1 MGFFDFPEEFQ
12 NKIVDTPS
20 GSKCICD
27 LCGEKRKIG
36 ALSFDRVTN
45 KPLIICY
52 DCTLEI
58 SAEREGITKKEA
70 EKRRKR
76 MFGVG
81 YLFNEVKM
89 AEYLEQKGKKEFTSL
104 EEQRLLEKKLE
115 NIYLLGSSLK
125 NNRDF
130 IDQISVEIQRRFGL
144 EKYTSKEYKAKIKV
158 KGERKEVDNYLV
170 LHRHPGSPR
179 YYDKEYQEK
188 FIEPSPN

>member
-27 LCGEKRKIG
+27 LCGEKHKIG

-89 AEYLEQKGKKEFTSL
+89 AEYLEQRGKKEFTSMKEMNLVL
-104 EEQRLLEKKLE
+104 ERINEAWNDLAAEVRTHFETKKDQELQQ
-115 NIYLLGSSLK
+115 IYKG
-125 NNRDF
+125 
-130 IDQISVEIQRRFGL
+130 
-144 EKYTSKEYKAKIKV
+144 IKV
-158 KGERKEVDNYLV
+158 NF
-170 LHRHPGSPR
+170 P
-179 YYDKEYQEK
+179 Q
-188 FIEPSPN
+188 F